1 MPLVFVLGVTAIK
14 DGNDD
19 WVRRCWAAFFF
30 FFFLLP
36 PLLFPVCSCH
46 QRSTPTVLSPLRQ
59 KRHKSDRQINNR
71 RVRVLRD
78 GVYVRPLAAL
88 SSAHDTLVHLLIP
101 PSLSPFYPPFSRWQ
115 KITWQKMETGE
126 MVRLEKDDFVPA
138 DLVIISSSEEDA
150 ACFIETADLDGE
162 TNLKK
167 KYALAETRDAK
178 TAEEISAI
186 ESKTL
191 VGARGRPGL
200 ASCSL
205 VLSPIST
212 AHG

>member
-1 MPLVFVLGVTAIK
+1 
-14 DGNDD
+14 
-19 WVRRCWAAFFF
+19 
-30 FFFLLP
+30 
-36 PLLFPVCSCH
+36 
-46 QRSTPTVLSPLRQ
+46 
-59 KRHKSDRQINNR
+59 
-71 RVRVLRD
+71 
-78 GVYVRPLAAL
+78 
-88 SSAHDTLVHLLIP
+88 
-101 PSLSPFYPPFSRWQ
+101 
-115 KITWQKMETGE
+115 METGE